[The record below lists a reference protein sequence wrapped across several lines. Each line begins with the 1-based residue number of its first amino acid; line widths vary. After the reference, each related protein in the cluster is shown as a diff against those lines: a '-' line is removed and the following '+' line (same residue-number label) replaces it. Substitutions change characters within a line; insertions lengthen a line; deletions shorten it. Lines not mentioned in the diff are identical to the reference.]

1 VGFFIRLTVV
11 IAIAIVGLVVLWHL
25 LQLAVVAAVIAAFIV
40 AGLFVVGFFRRLS
53 SRPGPLVRR

>member
-1 VGFFIRLTVV
+1 LSLFIRLTVI

-40 AGLFVVGFFRRLS
+40 AGLFVVGIFRRMS
-53 SRPGPLVRR
+53 SRSGPLVRR